1 MRPQNTF
8 AFAASVELRG
18 ISRHNL
24 HSMLISEQP
33 IDRSVR
39 RRGGKELW
47 ARLNFIKHGDVKQ
60 ENITLRQPFPR
71 KCPKGICQ
79 ICITF
84 KAVKKNKTLRS
95 SIF

>member
-47 ARLNFIKHGDVKQ
+47 ARLNFIKHGDVNQ
-60 ENITLRQPFPR
+60 ENITLRHNHSQGSVQR
-71 KCPKGICQ
+71 GY
-79 ICITF
+79 
-84 KAVKKNKTLRS
+84 VKFSLHLKLLKTNKQTKN
-95 SIF
+95 